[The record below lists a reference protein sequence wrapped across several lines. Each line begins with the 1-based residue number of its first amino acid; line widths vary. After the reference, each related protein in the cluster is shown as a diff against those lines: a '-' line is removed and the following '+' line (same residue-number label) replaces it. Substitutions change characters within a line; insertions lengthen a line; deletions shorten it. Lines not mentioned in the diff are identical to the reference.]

1 MGGSLSARTVRGLDV
16 LLVVYVVVWTVL
28 GALIGADIQ
37 RQADLSDQVTRIGRA
52 LTDIGAGLD
61 VLGGLPLVGGEIDA
75 AAGRV
80 TEAGESVVQSGR
92 ESRAGLERMGA
103 LVGIAFAAVPLML
116 VLPVYVPL
124 RRGWR
129 REVCAVAAA
138 LAAGDP
144 GLDLAL
150 ARRALGTL
158 PFSRLREL
166 GFPSPGASEEDEVRG
181 LADEAVR
188 RLADEELRRLGLERP
203 G

>member
-1 MGGSLSARTVRGLDV
+1 MDGSLSARTVRRLDV
-16 LLVVYVVVWTVL
+16 LLVVYVVVWAVL
-28 GALIGADIQ
+28 GVLIGADIR
-37 RQADLSDQVTRIGRA
+37 RQADLSDHVTRIGRA

-61 VLGGLPLVGGEIDA
+61 VLGGLPLVGGDIGA

-92 ESRAGLERMGA
+92 ESRDSLERMGV

-129 REVCAVAAA
+129 REVRAVAAA

-150 ARRALGTL
+150 ARRALATL
-158 PFSRLREL
+158 SFSRLREVGL
-166 GFPSPGASEEDEVRG
+166 PSSGAVEGDE
-181 LADEAVR
+181 VR
-188 RLADEELRRLGLERP
+188 RLADEELRRLGLKRP